1 MTFLPQGK
9 LPPKCP
15 WNVWKLSICTH
26 FQMGYYGYI
35 TMDILPFIMD
45 YGYIA
50 HNTPVLKSQVQ
61 NVFFTSASAGCRDER
76 FGTWDSPLEVMK
88 LRPQPSRLFKCSPIT
103 KNWPAVYLWYIIYY
117 INDNVCIID
126 ISYNIN
132 HDIIK
137 YIYICIVKQ
146 LYTGPLFFAHVLRGH
161 VKKAASPKPP
171 SQPYTSSIYTK
182 NIRNFI

>member
-1 MTFLPQGK
+1 MTNQGVPSQHTRSLGGARACLKGAWQSGISRRAVTFLPQGK

-15 WNVWKLSICTH
+15 WNVWKLSMCTH

-61 NVFFTSASAGCRDER
+61 NVFFSTSASAGCRVQR

-88 LRPQPSRLFKCSPIT
+88 LRNQISRWFKCSPIT
-103 KNWPAVYLWYIIYY
+103 KNWPAVYLWL
-117 INDNVCIID
+117 
-126 ISYNIN
+126 YNI
-132 HDIIK
+132 
-137 YIYICIVKQ
+137 
-146 LYTGPLFFAHVLRGH
+146 
-161 VKKAASPKPP
+161 S
-171 SQPYTSSIYTK
+171 
-182 NIRNFI
+182 

>member
-1 MTFLPQGK
+1 MKKKQKEKTHDEPGGTIPAPKVPWWRARTCLKGAWQSGISRRAVTFLPQGK

-50 HNTPVLKSQVQ
+50 HNTQVQ
-61 NVFFTSASAGCRDER
+61 NVVFTSASAGCRVQR

-103 KNWPAVYLWYIIYY
+103 KNWPAVYLS
-117 INDNVCIID
+117 NN
-126 ISYNIN
+126 NI
-132 HDIIK
+132 
-137 YIYICIVKQ
+137 
-146 LYTGPLFFAHVLRGH
+146 LY
-161 VKKAASPKPP
+161 
-171 SQPYTSSIYTK
+171 
-182 NIRNFI
+182 